1 MNDFKRLTKML
12 EETQTALEMLAGGE
26 AGMLEEGTTRDDIA
40 ELIMAVQDM
49 SSFLEDEIGV
59 RRLSRADD
67 SEIEN
72 TVDCWLD
79 TASKVDA
86 RRGEEVA

>member
-1 MNDFKRLTKML
+1 MNEFKRLTKML
-12 EETQTALEMLAGGE
+12 EEAQTALEMLAGGE
-26 AGMLEEGTTRDDIA
+26 AGMLDEGTSAQAIA

-49 SSFLEDEIGV
+49 SSFLEDEIGA

-72 TVDCWLD
+72 TVDSWLD